1 MHDIIYLIIFLLVG
15 MTAGIGS
22 GLIGIGGGVIYIPFL
37 YLLLPALGV
46 PDDKLVFTAI
56 ATSLFTA
63 LFSSGSSF
71 YNHVKLKNVDY
82 KSALLLASG
91 SIITCFFTPRI
102 IVNLN
107 PVYPKIVLIFSLLVT
122 IIKLLFDRN
131 NIEPSGIKINNIYLF
146 FFGALVGAIAS
157 SAGIG
162 GGVFIVPIL
171 SFFFALPFKKAI
183 GTSTFT
189 VFLTLLV
196 SSISYWIINT
206 SGGGSH
212 SAMGLIN
219 LTASLPMAAGAVVGA
234 RLGARLGYRISVKTV
249 KTVFILYLIFAA
261 VKIITTL

>member
-15 MTAGIGS
+15 ITAGTGS

-37 YLLLPALGV
+37 YLLLPGIGV

-91 SIITCFFTPRI
+91 SIITCFLTPRI

-107 PVYPKIVLIFSLLVT
+107 PVYPKIVLVFSLTVT
-122 IIKLLFDRN
+122 IIKLIFDRK
-131 NIEPSGIKINNIYLF
+131 NIELSGIKISDVYLF

-171 SFFFALPFKKAI
+171 SYFYALPFKKAI
-183 GTSTFT
+183 GTSTFA

-196 SSISYWIINT
+196 SSFSYWLINT
-206 SGGGSH
+206 SGAGVH
-212 SAMGLIN
+212 SALGLIN
-219 LTASLPMAAGAVVGA
+219 LTASLPMAAGAI
-234 RLGARLGYRISVKTV
+234 LGARFGAKLGYKISVKTI

>member
-1 MHDIIYLIIFLLVG
+1 MHGIIFPIIFLLVG
-15 MTAGIGS
+15 VTAGIGS

-37 YLLLPALGV
+37 YLLLPAIGV

-71 YNHVKLKNVDY
+71 YNHLKLKNVDF
-82 KSALLLASG
+82 KSAVILASG
-91 SIITCFFTPRI
+91 SVITCFLVPRFV
-102 IVNLN
+102 VNLN
-107 PVYPKIVLIFSLLVT
+107 PIYPKIILIFSLLVT
-122 IIKLLFDRN
+122 IIKLVLDRN
-131 NIEPSGIKINNIYLF
+131 NVEPSGLKLNEIYLF

-171 SFFFALPFKKAI
+171 SFFYALPFKKAI

-189 VFLTLLV
+189 VFITLLV
-196 SSISYWIINT
+196 SSISYWIIDT
-206 SGGGSH
+206 SAVSNN

-219 LTASLPMAAGAVVGA
+219 LTASIPMAVGA
-234 RLGARLGYRISVKTV
+234 ILGARLGTKLGYKISVKAV
-249 KTVFILYLIFAA
+249 KTVFTLYLIFAI
-261 VKIITTL
+261 VKIASTI